1 MYMTLS
7 GRNAFFRT
15 GIALSLLCVL
25 LISIVSIVVI
35 PVYPSMEGE
44 VSRRPA
50 DIVEIVISRYLGPN
64 LYAVHVSIAAA
75 VLYGFIA
82 LLLVFH
88 FFEQT
93 QAPEILYVAF
103 FVFSF
108 NAEAARFILPLQRL
122 YGIPSLYLLIVSRIL
137 LFGRY
142 FGIFS
147 LFAASVYASGLE
159 VQKQRNILL
168 IILVA
173 TLIIA
178 LGVPIDTQTWDST
191 LNMIN
196 GYTSLF
202 RLIGTVIFLA
212 TIIGFFIAAY
222 SRGSKDYA
230 FTGLGAFLALAG
242 RYLLLSADTWLS
254 PAPGVLLLSLGTW
267 FICTRLHKI
276 YLWL

>member
-1 MYMTLS
+1 MAS
-7 GRNAFFRT
+7 V
-15 GIALSLLCVL
+15 I
-25 LISIVSIVVI
+25 VI
-35 PVYPSMEGE
+35 PVYPSLAGE
-44 VSRRPA
+44 TTRRPA
-50 DIVEIVISRYLGPN
+50 DVIEILISRFLDPN
-64 LYAVHVSIAAA
+64 LYAVHVSIVAA

-82 LLLVFH
+82 LLLIYH

-93 QAPEILYVAF
+93 QAPEILYAAF
-103 FVFSF
+103 FVVSF
-108 NAEAARFILPLQRL
+108 NAEAARLILPLQRL
-122 YGIPSLYLLIVSRIL
+122 YDIPSLYLLIASRIL

-159 VQKQRNILL
+159 VQKQRTMLL
-168 IILVA
+168 VILVA
-173 TLIIA
+173 TLVITM
-178 LGVPIDTQTWDST
+178 GVPIDTQTWDST

-202 RLIGTVIFLA
+202 RLIETAIVLT
-212 TIIGFFIAAY
+212 TITSFFIAAY

-242 RYLLLSADTWLS
+242 RYILLSSDTWAS
-254 PAPGVLLLSLGTW
+254 PAPGVLLLSAGTW